1 MNRQNPINNHPILY
15 SFRRCPYAMR
25 ARMALKYSG
34 VKLEIREIILRDKPQ
49 AMLQASPKGTVPVL
63 MLPNHKII
71 DESRDIMNWAISI
84 NDPQAWQKGYAE
96 AELNTINALID
107 KNDSSFKVN
116 LDRYKYPNR
125 YVEATALD
133 YRQKGEEFL
142 QELEALLQSNQ
153 YLFADKISIADIA
166 IFPFIRQFAHV
177 DKEWFFN
184 NDSYPKLQKWLNGL
198 MESKLFLSIMTKYEV
213 WKEGDEIVW
222 F

>member
-1 MNRQNPINNHPILY
+1 
-15 SFRRCPYAMR
+15 RCPYAMR

-34 VKLEIREIILRDKPQ
+34 VKVEIREIILRDKPQ

-63 MLPNHKII
+63 VLPQDEVI
-71 DESRDIMNWAISI
+71 DESRDIMNWAIAI
-84 NDPQAWQKGYAE
+84 NDPQAWQKGYSE
-96 AELNTINALID
+96 AELNAINALID
-107 KNDSSFKVN
+107 KNDSSFKAN

-125 YVEATALD
+125 YGEATALD
-133 YRQKGEEFL
+133 YRRKGEEFL
-142 QELEALLQSNQ
+142 QELEALLHSNQ

-184 NDSYPKLQKWLNGL
+184 NDSYPKLQKWLNVL
-198 MESKLFLSIMTKYEV
+198 MESQLFSSIMTKYEV